1 MHEPPVPTSAA
12 TRPDAE
18 PAEGQAGSAPALL
31 DAPAAGD
38 GFRHQ
43 AMFYQTPADY
53 QSAVLRFVRD
63 GLSRAEPVLVAV
75 PGPSGAVVRE
85 GLAGQPAEVVFA
97 DMTQLGLNPAR
108 IIAAI
113 WDFIERHDGSQVRFV
128 TESAWPGRS
137 AAEAREVAVHEAMVN
152 LAFAAAPVSVMCPYD
167 ISRLAP
173 VFARRAACTHPV
185 IVTAQGARPS
195 ADYAAGR
202 APRAVTRPLPEPPAR
217 AQRLPY
223 TTDLRAVR
231 QFVAAWAARAG
242 LGAERIADLVLATG
256 EVAAN
261 TVRHSPGGGMAHIW
275 RSRSEVICQV
285 TDNGRIGDPLA
296 GRRRPPGPSGLGLW
310 VVHQVCDLVEM
321 RTGRRGTTVRMHMAL
336 PKLGPT

>member
-1 MHEPPVPTSAA
+1 MEAIRVHEPPDPAMT
-12 TRPDAE
+12 PDA
-18 PAEGQAGSAPALL
+18 G
-31 DAPAAGD
+31 PAADEPDGGAGAGGGGG
-38 GFRHQ
+38 GFRHG
-43 AMFYQTPADY
+43 AMFYDTPADY
-53 QSAVLRFVRD
+53 RSAVLRFVRD

-75 PGPSGAVVRE
+75 PGPAGALVRE
-85 GLAGQPAEVVFA
+85 GLNGEATEVTFA
-97 DMTQLGLNPAR
+97 DMTRLGLNPAR

-113 WDFIERHDGSQVRFV
+113 WDFIERNHGRQVRFV
-128 TESAWPGRS
+128 TEPAWPGRS

-167 ISRLAP
+167 TGRLAP
-173 VFARRAACTHPV
+173 VVTQRAACTHPV
-185 IVTAQGARPS
+185 ILTSQGARPS
-195 ADYAAGR
+195 TDYAAGR
-202 APRAVTRPLPEPPAR
+202 APRAATRPLPDPPGR
-217 AQRLPY
+217 AERLPY

-242 LGAERIADLVLATG
+242 LGTDRVGDLVLAVG

-261 TVRHSPGGGMAHIW
+261 TVRHSPDGGIAHIW
-275 RSRSEVICQV
+275 RSRAEVICQV

-336 PKLGPT
+336 PS